1 MARVHELQAPCFRSV
16 TTSPPPLRG
25 SATHLGDAP
34 ATRRGWAERGLC
46 RLSGELVAPQEVP
59 EVPGRR
65 FSGPAMCS
73 PRPPFNDVHP
83 RVAGI
88 FGRECRSMLAQRR
101 RKLASLEDR
110 MRRTLVISGLA
121 PVVVLAT
128 ILLPSRAMAAP
139 PPASDGSGQAS
150 DDTSSSKSAA
160 TDDRPG
166 GRRRISLDDDFLVEG
181 KLDKPSAFYILRR
194 STMDYDW
201 ARLDAQF
208 SPLVLESVQDP
219 LF

>member
-1 MARVHELQAPCFRSV
+1 
-16 TTSPPPLRG
+16 
-25 SATHLGDAP
+25 
-34 ATRRGWAERGLC
+34 
-46 RLSGELVAPQEVP
+46 
-59 EVPGRR
+59 
-65 FSGPAMCS
+65 
-73 PRPPFNDVHP
+73 
-83 RVAGI
+83 
-88 FGRECRSMLAQRR
+88 MLAERR
-101 RKLASLEDR
+101 RKLASLRDR

-121 PVVVLAT
+121 PVVVLGS
-128 ILLPSRAMAAP
+128 ILLPCRAMAAQP
-139 PPASDGSGQAS
+139 PGSGDQGQAS
-150 DDTSSSKSAA
+150 DDTSSSKSAS
-160 TDDRPG
+160 DDRPG

>member
-1 MARVHELQAPCFRSV
+1 
-16 TTSPPPLRG
+16 
-25 SATHLGDAP
+25 
-34 ATRRGWAERGLC
+34 
-46 RLSGELVAPQEVP
+46 
-59 EVPGRR
+59 
-65 FSGPAMCS
+65 
-73 PRPPFNDVHP
+73 
-83 RVAGI
+83 
-88 FGRECRSMLAQRR
+88 MLADRR
-101 RKLASLEDR
+101 RKLASLGDR

-128 ILLPSRAMAAP
+128 IVLPSRAMAAQ
-139 PPASDGSGQAS
+139 PPASDGQGQAS
-150 DDTSSSKSAA
+150 DDTSSSQSGS
-160 TDDRPG
+160 TDGRPG